1 MNQGDSQSSPRPII
15 RRLGGRI
22 RRAISVLFRPITIKI
37 RDRQAPAL
45 HHFMMHEASIPTQ
58 VTDKP
63 ALVIAP
69 HADDET
75 FGCGGIMA
83 LKSDAG
89 VPVHVLLLTD
99 GRSSHT
105 HVAGTN
111 VDDLVATRNRELLEA
126 CSILGVPADRVHFL
140 NLPDQGL
147 SHLSHEAFAE
157 ASTRLADL
165 LRQIAPAEIF
175 VNHPFD
181 RHPDHEAGFRI
192 VQHAITQSGIASEVF
207 QYPIWL
213 IWKGP
218 MRWTRKP
225 ANLRG
230 AMRIDVRSVQDRKNR
245 AIQVYASQLPVLPR
259 GFVGQFQQGYEVF
272 FRQLPA

>member
-1 MNQGDSQSSPRPII
+1 MNQGHSQSNSRPIL
-15 RRLGGRI
+15 RRIAGRV
-22 RRAISVLFRPITIKI
+22 RRAISLPFRPIALKI

-45 HHFMMHEASIPTQ
+45 HHYMMHEASIPAQ
-58 VTDKP
+58 VTNKP
-63 ALVIAP
+63 ALIVAP

-99 GRSSHT
+99 GGSSHT

-111 VDDLVATRNRELLEA
+111 VEELVATRNREMIEA
-126 CSILGVPADRVHFL
+126 CRILGVPADRIYFL
-140 NLPDQGL
+140 DLPDQGL
-147 SHLSHEAFAE
+147 SHLSHQAFND
-157 ASTRLADL
+157 ASTRLATL
-165 LRQIAPAEIF
+165 LRQIEPAELF

-192 VQHAITQSGIASEVF
+192 VQHAIAQSGLTPQVF

-218 MRWTRKP
+218 MRWTRRP

-230 AMRIDVRSVQDRKNR
+230 TIRIDVRSVQDRKNR
-245 AIQVYASQLPVLPR
+245 AIQVYTSQLPVLPP
-259 GFVGQFQQGYEVF
+259 GFVGQFEQGYEVF
-272 FRQLPA
+272 FRAQP

>member
-1 MNQGDSQSSPRPII
+1 MNQGHSQSSSRPIL
-15 RRLGGRI
+15 RRIAGRI
-22 RRAISVLFRPITIKI
+22 RRAIAVPFRPIALRI

-45 HHFMMHEASIPTQ
+45 HHYMMHEASIPGQ
-58 VTDKP
+58 VSNKP
-63 ALVIAP
+63 ALIIAP

-89 VPVHVLLLTD
+89 VSVHVLLLTD

-111 VDDLVATRNRELLEA
+111 VQELVATRNREMIEA
-126 CSILGVPADRVHFL
+126 CGILGVPADRIHFL

-147 SHLSHEAFAE
+147 SHLSHEAFID
-157 ASTRLADL
+157 ASTRLTNL
-165 LRQIAPAEIF
+165 LKQIAPAEIF
-175 VNHPFD
+175 VNHQFD
-181 RHPDHEAGFRI
+181 RHPDHEAGFR
-192 VQHAITQSGIASEVF
+192 VLQHATARSGLTPELF

-218 MRWTRKP
+218 MHWTRKP

-230 AMRIDVRSVQDRKNR
+230 AIRIDVRSVQDRKDR
-245 AIQVYASQLPVLPR
+245 AIQVYASQLPVLPH
-259 GFVGQFQQGYEVF
+259 GFVKQFQQGYEVF
-272 FRQLPA
+272 FRSRA

>member
-1 MNQGDSQSSPRPII
+1 M
-15 RRLGGRI
+15 
-22 RRAISVLFRPITIKI
+22 RRAISVPFRPIALRI

-45 HHFMMHEASIPTQ
+45 HHYMMYEASIPGQ
-58 VTDKP
+58 LSNKP
-63 ALVIAP
+63 ALIIAP

-89 VPVHVLLLTD
+89 VSVHVLLLTD

-105 HVAGTN
+105 HIASTN
-111 VDDLVATRNRELLEA
+111 VEELIATRNREMIEA
-126 CSILGVPADRVHFL
+126 CGILGVPPDRIHFL

-147 SHLSHEAFAE
+147 SHLSHEAFVE

-165 LRQIAPAEIF
+165 LKKIAPTEIF

-181 RHPDHEAGFRI
+181 RHPDHEGGFRI
-192 VQHAITQSGIASEVF
+192 LQHAISCSGLTPELF
-207 QYPIWL
+207 QYPVWL

-225 ANLRG
+225 ADLRG
-230 AMRIDVRSVQDRKNR
+230 AIRIDVRSVQDRKDR
-245 AIQVYASQLPVLPR
+245 AIQVYASQLPVLPP
-259 GFVGQFQQGYEVF
+259 GFVKQFQQGYEIF
-272 FRQLPA
+272 FRAQA